1 MGLVMTQA
9 FPFQIVGFDLDG
21 TLLDTSGD
29 LAAAMNH
36 ALNHVDRPSVP
47 VDEVRHLVG
56 RGAKVMLERGLERTG
71 GMDDALLAVALPAL
85 LTYYEANI
93 CVETHA
99 FDGMEAALD
108 RLTERGVTLAVVT
121 NKYERFAV
129 KLLNE
134 IGLASRFATIIGG
147 DTMGPGKAKPDAAPI
162 HEMIARCGG
171 GRTAFVGD
179 STADTG
185 AARNAG
191 IPSIGVGF
199 GFLNGTL
206 ADLQADATIDHFD
219 ELHDCLIRLG

>member
-1 MGLVMTQA
+1 MIET

-36 ALNHVDRPSVP
+36 ALNHVGRASVP

-56 RGAKVMLERGLERTG
+56 RGAKVMLEQGLGRTG
-71 GMDDALLAVALPAL
+71 GMDESLLKAAYPVL
-85 LTYYEANI
+85 LDFYERNI
-93 CVETHA
+93 CVHTHA
-99 FDGMEAALD
+99 FDGMETALD
-108 RLTERGVTLAVVT
+108 RLSDKGVTLAVVT
-121 NKYERFAV
+121 NKFERFAV

-134 IGLASRFATIIGG
+134 VGLAPRFATIIGG

-171 GRTAFVGD
+171 GRAAFVGD

-206 ADLQADATIDHFD
+206 ADLAADATIDHFD
-219 ELHDCLIRLG
+219 ELHDCLLRLG